1 MNPVILRYFTRRP
14 GFFARKVAIA
24 SADKMIWFTDLAAW
38 WTWVA
43 PRDLWNRGPPK
54 AGSKASRNPGG
65 VVPRLF
71 LGLLGQ
77 AKKGGKL
84 PTTALDLLVK
94 ASSGSVGLGGRREY

>member
-1 MNPVILRYFTRRP
+1 MRYFTRRP

-54 AGSKASRNPGG
+54 AGSKASSRESEEEEEERGRKQINTCTVRPS
-65 VVPRLF
+65 PIISIF
-71 LGLLGQ
+71 
-77 AKKGGKL
+77 
-84 PTTALDLLVK
+84 DMLV
-94 ASSGSVGLGGRREY
+94 